1 MTRQVPDMVSG
12 HWLTAAEIAR
22 ASDLREDLVERFL
35 PAMEP
40 PEALYSGDLVAIAR
54 FVKELTDLG
63 TPAAAVEVAV
73 AELRG
78 RPDAAF
84 SVALGTGTRR
94 AALDTNRIRGW
105 VATAA
110 AAAVAL
116 IVGGVVGVYAGSGGD
131 ANGAVSPPT
140 AVAKAVPAQAVA
152 PSVTKVPA
160 VPTVP
165 AKTDPVCGEWGR
177 VAASFGARQQAWAKT
192 DPRVPASRW
201 SPRQRAV
208 TMAVIPV
215 LKEEAAA
222 MRRLADKAADPFL
235 AGLMK
240 GQAVYEDEYAKRLP
254 KFQPRDHDYWKAA
267 SALSGT
273 VKTVCSAVK

>member
-1 MTRQVPDMVSG
+1 MTRHVPDVVSG
-12 HWLTAAEIAR
+12 HWLTAAEVAR

-35 PAMEP
+35 PAVDP
-40 PEALYSGDLVAIAR
+40 PAALYSGDLVAIAR

-84 SVALGTGTRR
+84 SVALGNGDRR
-94 AALDTNRIRGW
+94 AAFDGSRLRGW
-105 VATAA
+105 ISVGA

-116 IVGGVVGVYAGSGGD
+116 IVGGAVGIYAGSGNQGGSAAAD
-131 ANGAVSPPT
+131 P
-140 AVAKAVPAQAVA
+140 VAIAKTVPAESVA
-152 PSVTKVPA
+152 PAVKKVPA
-160 VPTVP
+160 VPVVP
-165 AKTDPVCGEWGR
+165 AKADPVCAEWGR
-177 VAASFGARQQAWAKT
+177 TAASFSKKQQAWAKT

-201 SPRQRAV
+201 SRKQRAV
-208 TMAVIPV
+208 TLAVIPV

-222 MRRLADKAADPFL
+222 MRRMADKAADPFL
-235 AGLMK
+235 AGIMK

-267 SALSGT
+267 TALSGT
-273 VKTVCSAVK
+273 VKSVCSAVK